1 MANCNIVLDNAYVSY
16 FDVLG
21 FRARSASDDFT
32 AKYESLIGTIS
43 RINDPGLSVF
53 LLSDSI
59 IMVSEDFEQVKSQT
73 KDFYTWGVLN
83 DFWIRGGIAK
93 GSITRYKESTEKNK
107 IVFPFLGEGYLKAY
121 VLETALNMSGIRID
135 DEFFATTEE
144 IMPLQ
149 KDVDYVEYEEYLPKR
164 GYEGKKRLLLPRDRS
179 VKQIING
186 MHFEEMLKSHVED
199 LDKYINTFCFYVTFL
214 LRYASAATLKTFQE
228 NLLAELNLHGQR
240 VLIPSK
246 VVIIFIAVIEG
257 LFNRYRSPGVQHY
270 VSSKMLEAD
279 ISNIVAALKEQGHLP
294 TFIDYLLDYD
304 KRRRTN
310 LYKDINSLRTNLNG
324 FK

>member
-1 MANCNIVLDNAYVSY
+1 MAKCNIVLDNAYVSY

-21 FRARSASDDFT
+21 FRARSGSDDFT

-43 RINDPGLSVF
+43 RINEPGLSVF

-59 IMVSEDFEQVKSQT
+59 IMVSEDFDQVKGQT
-73 KDFYTWGVLN
+73 RDFYTWGVLN
-83 DFWIRGGIAK
+83 DFWLRGGIAK
-93 GSITRYKESTEKNK
+93 GSITRYKESTERNK
-107 IVFPFLGEGYLKAY
+107 IVFPFMGEGYLKAY
-121 VLETALNMSGIRID
+121 MLESVLNMSGIRID
-135 DEFFATTEE
+135 DEFFSTTEE
-144 IMPLQ
+144 IMPLE

-179 VKQIING
+179 IKQIING

-214 LRYASAATLKTFQE
+214 LRHAGAATLRAFQD
-228 NLLAELNLHGQR
+228 NLLGELNLHGQR

-246 VVIIFIAVIEG
+246 VVIIFIAVIDG
-257 LFNRYRSPGVQHY
+257 LFKRFRAPGVQRY
-270 VSSKMLEAD
+270 VTRQTLEMD
-279 ISNIVAALKEQGHLP
+279 ISNLVAALKEQGHLP

-304 KRRRTN
+304 KKRGTS